1 MFVGGT
7 PPFGYMLQKGG
18 KLIADP
24 ERAHL
29 VTEIFDRFPITPA
42 SEIARDLRA
51 RGVVTRRF
59 VTRRGASRGGHPL
72 YTNQVLSIVSNP
84 LYTGF
89 IVHRDDWIKADLE
102 PFTTRAQWEAAQ
114 EAKQARLPSKR
125 DVVRNC
131 MLGILH
137 DEHGRQ
143 MKMHGATGR
152 WSRLTL
158 LQVGARGL
166 GTWRPVRRV
175 MVDADRIEQFTKS
188 ALETFLVDRVA
199 LKEAVLSLGLYSD
212 EIPPAPPTRR
222 YSRQTAP
229 SDGSSA
235 ISIRVVSVSP
245 EGRGQ
250 H

>member
-1 MFVGGT
+1 MRDKKAALKRRGMFVGGT
-7 PPFGYMLQKGG
+7 PPFAYMLQKGG

-114 EAKQARLPSKR
+114 EAKQARLP
-125 DVVRNC
+125 
-131 MLGILH
+131 
-137 DEHGRQ
+137 EQ
-143 MKMHGATGR
+143 
-152 WSRLTL
+152 
-158 LQVGARGL
+158 AR
-166 GTWRPVRRV
+166 RR
-175 MVDADRIEQFTKS
+175 ARIACWAYFT
-188 ALETFLVDRVA
+188 TN
-199 LKEAVLSLGLYSD
+199 
-212 EIPPAPPTRR
+212 
-222 YSRQTAP
+222 TA
-229 SDGSSA
+229 A
-235 ISIRVVSVSP
+235 
-245 EGRGQ
+245 E
-250 H
+250 